1 MEPEYRFFTENENRP
16 PQGQGLSRSFALQ
29 RQEEEGLNEIQISSS
44 RRSYQIM
51 LNILKEPMI
60 YLLLGCGVIYFLL
73 GDGLEAAILM
83 GFILLI
89 IGIEF
94 FQEHKAEQAL
104 EALRELSSPRA
115 LVLRDG
121 KKVRLPS
128 REIVR
133 GDTIFINEGDRIPAD
148 ATVIKSSHLSA
159 DESLLTGES
168 IPVAKNASST
178 VFAGTTIVTGQAM
191 AQVIAIAKNT
201 EIGKIG
207 TSIQEAVPI
216 NSRLQNETRQ
226 LVKKVA
232 VISVLIC
239 IAVFIIFAITR
250 NDWLEGFLAGLTL
263 AMAILPNELPAVLTI
278 FLALGAWRLSKRRV
292 LTRKL
297 PAVENLGAATTLCV
311 DKTGTLT
318 LNKMKIQKVYADRKF
333 LDLSDSNQKSIP
345 EEFHETLEFGI
356 LASRQDPFDPME
368 IAFISAGGQFLK
380 NTEHLHDDW
389 NLEREYPL
397 TPELLAISHAWKT
410 NSRGHHTIGA
420 KGAPEA
426 IIDLCHLESS
436 KSQEINQMAEVMAS
450 EGLRVIGVAKAAYPN
465 SSLPPIQHDF
475 DFVFVGLIGLADP
488 VRSEVPAAISECHSA
503 GIRVIMITGDHSTT
517 ARSIAKKIGLQNSHL
532 VMTGSEL
539 SELSE
544 ENLLKKIKDI
554 NIFSRVSP
562 MQKLRIV
569 KALKNA
575 GEVVAMTGDGVNDA
589 PALKAADIG
598 IAMGQR
604 GTDVA
609 RESADLVLL
618 DDDFGSIVE
627 SIRMGRRIYANL
639 RNALQYLFAA
649 HIPIAGMSIFPV
661 LIQSPLVLL
670 PMHIALLHLI
680 IEPASSIAFEIEPA
694 SSSTM
699 KQPPRNAHQL
709 LFDKQ
714 LWSKSL
720 ISGVGILIA
729 LLLIYQIALS
739 KNQGSTEARALV
751 FTTLIFANIILIF
764 INSSSQ
770 KKIAEKIFKNRNRAV
785 ELTALF
791 SFLLLLLSLYQPAF
805 RDFMKFSFL
814 HWDDLAICLALGF
827 TSVVASQIL
836 STSIIKNDDSPKG
849 SKQ

>member
-1 MEPEYRFFTENENRP
+1 MEHEILSFSKKENER
-16 PQGQGLSRSFALQ
+16 QFQGLSRSFALQ
-29 RQEEEGLNEIQISSS
+29 RLDEEGFNELPTSKA
-44 RRSYQIM
+44 RRSHQIIW
-51 LNILKEPMI
+51 NILKEPMI
-60 YLLLGCGVIYFLL
+60 YLLLGCGAIYFFL
-73 GDGLEAAILM
+73 GDRQEATILLA
-83 GFILLI
+83 FLLLI

-94 FQEHKAEQAL
+94 FQEQKAEQSL

-115 LVLRDG
+115 LILRDG
-121 KKVRLPS
+121 KKVRISS

-133 GDTIFINEGDRIPAD
+133 EDIIFINEGDKVPAD
-148 ATVIKSSHLSA
+148 AQVIKSSHLAA

-168 IPVAKNASST
+168 MPVSKTNTSK
-178 VFAGTTIVTGQAM
+178 VYAGTTIIAGQGMAFVT
-191 AQVIAIAKNT
+191 AIGANT
-201 EIGKIG
+201 QIGKIG
-207 TSIQEAVPI
+207 KSLQETEST
-216 NSRLQNETRQ
+216 NSRLQRETRR
-226 LVKKVA
+226 LVQKVA

-239 IAVFIIFAITR
+239 IAVFITFAITR

-263 AMAILPNELPAVLTI
+263 AMAIMPNELPAVLTI

-318 LNKMKIQKVYADRKF
+318 LNKMKIHKLYAQGDF
-333 LDLSDSNQKSIP
+333 LDLSDSNQKNIP
-345 EEFHETLEFGI
+345 EKFHEALEFGI

-368 IAFISAGGQFLK
+368 IAFLSAGGQFLE
-380 NTEHLHDDW
+380 NTEHLHYDW
-389 NLEREYPL
+389 ILEREYPL

-410 NSRGHHTIGA
+410 QSDGNYIIGA

-436 KSQEINQMAEVMAS
+436 MSQEISQMAELMAS
-450 EGLRVIGVAKAAYPN
+450 EGLRVLGVAKAIYAEP
-465 SSLPPIQHDF
+465 SLPQIQHDF

-488 VRSEVPAAISECHSA
+488 IRSEVPAAISECHSA

-517 ARSIAKKIGLQNSHL
+517 ARSIAKRIGLKNSHL
-532 VMTGSEL
+532 VLTGSEL
-539 SELSE
+539 SELS
-544 ENLLKKIKDI
+544 KKDLSKRIESI

-562 MQKLRIV
+562 MQKLQIV
-569 KALKNA
+569 EALKSA

-627 SIRMGRRIYANL
+627 SIRMGRRIYSNL
-639 RNALQYLFAA
+639 RNALQYLFSA
-649 HIPIAGMSIFPV
+649 HVPIAGMSVFPV
-661 LIQSPLVLL
+661 IFQSPLVLL

-699 KQPPRNAHQL
+699 KKPPRSAHQL

-714 LWSKSL
+714 LWTKSL
-720 ISGVGILIA
+720 VSGVGVLIA
-729 LLLIYQIALS
+729 LIFIYQIALS
-739 KNQGSTEARALV
+739 RELGASEARALV
-751 FTTLIFANIILIF
+751 FTSLIFSNIALIF
-764 INSSSQ
+764 LNSSSQ
-770 KKIAEKIFKNRNRAV
+770 KTLTEKVLKNRNRAV
-785 ELTALF
+785 EITAFF
-791 SFLLLLLSLYQPAF
+791 SILLLLLSLYLPSF
-805 RDFMKFSFL
+805 RDLMKFSFL
-814 HWDDLAICLALGF
+814 HWDDLAICLFLGVS
-827 TSVVASQIL
+827 SVLISQGL
-836 STSIIKNDDSPKG
+836 STSLIKEK
-849 SKQ
+849 